1 VRKIAHLVTAAVAA
15 GALTVP
21 ALATGTAANA
31 APQVGSSD
39 AVAVAAKA
47 GRGLKLSKNKPGSHF
62 GQAGV
67 KIKAKSAKKKGKI
80 TFSVAGQDVKETKK
94 LKKGKASFQLPST
107 LAAGTYKV
115 KAKVKGGAKAKIK
128 TIVYNS
134 TLSLNAPAFTISQSA
149 YCSESDPI
157 LAGTVLFKGKNP
169 SEGYV
174 DVYLNGDIK
183 GGSSSPGYLTFDTV
197 EGAGAFDFGTC
208 DTLWTKLKD
217 LGIGEHRVQLLY
229 TPSPSYDEY
238 IYSDFVTVTVVA

>member
-1 VRKIAHLVTAAVAA
+1 MRKLAHLVTAAVAA

-21 ALATGTAANA
+21 ALVTGTAAHA

-39 AVAVAAKA
+39 APALAKA
-47 GRGLKLSKNKPGSHF
+47 KAGLKLSKNKPGSHF
-62 GQAGV
+62 GQPGV
-67 KIKAKSAKKKGKI
+67 TIKAKSTKKKGKI
-80 TFSVAGQDVKETKK
+80 TFSVSGQDVKATKK
-94 LKKGKASFQLPST
+94 LKRGKASFQLPST

-134 TLSLNAPAFTISQSA
+134 TLSLSAPAFTVSQSA
-149 YCSESDPI
+149 YCSESDPV
-157 LAGTVLFKGKNP
+157 LTGTVLFKGSNP

-174 DVYLNGDIK
+174 DAYLNGDIK

-208 DTLWTKLKD
+208 DTLWSEVKD

-229 TPSPSYDEY
+229 TPTPSYDEY
-238 IYSDFVTVTVVA
+238 IYSDFVTITVVP